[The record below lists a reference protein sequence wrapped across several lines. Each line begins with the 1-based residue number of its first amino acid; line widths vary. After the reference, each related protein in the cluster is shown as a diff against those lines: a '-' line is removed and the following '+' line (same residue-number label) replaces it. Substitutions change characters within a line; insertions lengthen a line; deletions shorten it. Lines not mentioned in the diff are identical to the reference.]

1 MPTAAG
7 PPDANS
13 AGEVNTLPPEVSKAA
28 VFQERSPRYQLRAGD
43 SLQID
48 FAFTPEFNQTLAVQ
62 PDGFVTLKEV
72 GDLQVQGRTV
82 PELRQMIR
90 TAYAD
95 ILHEPVVSITLKEF
109 EAPYFTAGGE
119 LARPGK
125 FDLRGHTTLT
135 EAVTIAGGFRDSAK
149 HSQVLLFRRVSDQWV
164 QVRKFDVKRML
175 SSGNLQEDPTLHPGD
190 MVYVPKNSLSKIKDW
205 IRMPSMSLNPAQF

>member
-1 MPTAAG
+1 
-7 PPDANS
+7 
-13 AGEVNTLPPEVSKAA
+13 
-28 VFQERSPRYQLRAGD
+28 
-43 SLQID
+43 
-48 FAFTPEFNQTLAVQ
+48 
-62 PDGFVTLKEV
+62 LKEV

>member
-149 HSQVLLFRRVSDQWV
+149 HSQVLLF
-164 QVRKFDVKRML
+164 
-175 SSGNLQEDPTLHPGD
+175 SGNLQEDPTLHPGD